1 MSLSRQQR
9 FPRARASVRAARQFV
24 GDTLG
29 EWGVSERRD
38 DIRLCVSELATNAV
52 LHGVPLGRDF
62 SVSLQWGDGLVTIEV
77 RDSGPG
83 CPVVKQPDLDA
94 WSGRGLWLV
103 AELADGFQVRDERV
117 GKTVW
122 AGFELAVASGCRT
135 AGWAGAGY
143 QGG

>member
-62 SVSLQWGDGLVTIEV
+62 SVRMEWKGVVVAVEV

-83 CPVVKQPDLDA
+83 SPVVQQPDLGA
-94 WSGRGLWLV
+94 LSGRGLWLV
-103 AELADGFQVRDERV
+103 AELADEFRIRDERV

-122 AGFELAVASGCRT
+122 AGFKVAS
-135 AGWAGAGY
+135 A
-143 QGG
+143 

>member
-52 LHGVPLGRDF
+52 SHGVPLGRDF
-62 SVSLQWGDGLVTIEV
+62 CVRLEWEGGILVIEV

-83 CPVVKQPDLDA
+83 SPVVQQPGLEA
-94 WSGRGLWLV
+94 LTGRGLWLV
-103 AELADGFQVRDERV
+103 GELADEVRIHGERV
-117 GKTVW
+117 GKTVS
-122 AGFELAVASGCRT
+122 AGFKLASP
-135 AGWAGAGY
+135 
-143 QGG
+143 

>member
-29 EWGVSERRD
+29 EWGVSERRG

-52 LHGVPLGRDF
+52 LHGVPLGREF
-62 SVSLQWGDGLVTIEV
+62 SVRLEWEGGIVTVEV

-83 CPVVKQPDLDA
+83 RPVVKQPDLGA
-94 WSGRGLWLV
+94 RCGRGLWLV
-103 AELADGFQVRDERV
+103 EELADEFQIRDERV

-122 AGFELAVASGCRT
+122 AGFKLA
-135 AGWAGAGY
+135 AG
-143 QGG
+143 